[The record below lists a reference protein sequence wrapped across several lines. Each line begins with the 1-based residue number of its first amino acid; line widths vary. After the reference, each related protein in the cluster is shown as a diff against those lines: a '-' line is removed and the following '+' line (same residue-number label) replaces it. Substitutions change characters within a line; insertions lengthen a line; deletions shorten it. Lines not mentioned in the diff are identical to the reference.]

1 MTAVRR
7 VAANGMEPETALE
20 ELKKSAALADK
31 RHYDTLSAALES
43 LGKRVAK
50 LENEI
55 RANKKKGSGTKKR

>member
-1 MTAVRR
+1 
-7 VAANGMEPETALE
+7 
-20 ELKKSAALADK
+20 LKKSAALADK

-55 RANKKKGSGTKKR
+55 RANKKKGPGTKKR